1 MGKKKNTLDM
11 MPDLTGQGNAMP
23 MAITSFFIAVVF
35 LTFGFILLFGEIEV
49 TSSGLVESPIVN
61 KVIAF
66 VIMLL
71 IALFLIVV
79 GFGFFK
85 TTRFWHKFK
94 KRIKKQVKRWNKYE

>member
-11 MPDLTGQGNAMP
+11 MPDFTGQGNAMP
-23 MAITSFFIAVVF
+23 MAITSFFLAAVF

-49 TSSGLVESPIVN
+49 TSSGLVESPMVN

-94 KRIKKQVKRWNKYE
+94 KRIKKQVKRWNKCE